1 MRVRPVLLTPDE
13 PRLPQLLVQNNW
25 SLKIMTRSDRDF
37 ATRSQNSRPL
47 PADLVTCDRKTL
59 KDVLRTLSRCSDA
72 VQAVNHQEIMLVS
85 LDNYLTEGKNI
96 NVNKS
101 ILLLQ
106 SWLEFVPERLK
117 EVEERLNEVHETIRV
132 ILEATK

>member
-1 MRVRPVLLTPDE
+1 
-13 PRLPQLLVQNNW
+13 
-25 SLKIMTRSDRDF
+25 
-37 ATRSQNSRPL
+37 
-47 PADLVTCDRKTL
+47 
-59 KDVLRTLSRCSDA
+59 
-72 VQAVNHQEIMLVS
+72 MLVS